1 MNTVTEATEMTR
13 QSWVRLG
20 AVGLALLGSVYSTTA
35 GAVQSSRNQASLE
48 SQSIKVVDSHLPAS
62 FKPGMN
68 KVSFQSEGEQMVGTL
83 FLPANYKQGDKL
95 PVIIIDG
102 PWTQVKEQVGYRYG
116 QELANR
122 GFATLAIN
130 HRFWGESGG
139 EPRSFE
145 SPRAKVQDLRNAISF
160 LQTLP
165 AVDANRIGG
174 LGVCFGA
181 SYIMMTAAEDKRLK
195 SVATTAAW
203 LHDRPSIREQYGID
217 GYDQRMR
224 AGQDAL
230 RRFQQNG
237 TVDRVPAASTTDQR
251 AAMFLQ
257 DTSGSGDYYTS
268 LQRGVIPPWKNEFA
282 TMSWVDWLNLD
293 SINPIAPRITVPLL
307 MVHSDN
313 SALPANVRKFYGL
326 VKAPKELYWT
336 KGMHL
341 DFYDREPNVTDAV
354 QAVTNHFRN
363 TLLNAKVPGET
374 ERREISKQ

>member
-1 MNTVTEATEMTR
+1 MTKFLVRFGTVAL
-13 QSWVRLG
+13 V
-20 AVGLALLGSVYSTTA
+20 LLGGVSATA
-35 GAVQSSRNQASLE
+35 RAVQPGASQAPFQGSGT
-48 SQSIKVVDSHLPAS
+48 VVDSRPAS

-68 KVSFQSEGEQMVGTL
+68 QVTFQSEGERIVGTL

-95 PVIIIDG
+95 PVVIVDG

-116 QELANR
+116 RELADQ
-122 GFATLAIN
+122 GFAALAID
-130 HRFWGESGG
+130 HRYWGESGG
-139 EPRSFE
+139 KLRSFE

-160 LQTLP
+160 LQTVP

-181 SYIMMTAAEDKRLK
+181 SYMVMTAAEDKRLK

-203 LHDRPSIREQYGID
+203 LHDQSSIKAQYTPE
-217 GYDQRMR
+217 GYDQKMQAGR
-224 AGQDAL
+224 AAL
-230 RRFQQNG
+230 DKFEQSG
-237 TVDRVPAASTTDQR
+237 TVERVPAASTTDQR

-268 LQRGVIPPWKNEFA
+268 PQRGVIPQWKNEFA

-293 SINPIAPRITVPLL
+293 AINPVAPRITAPLL

-313 SALPANVRKFYGL
+313 SALPNNVRKFYSL
-326 VKAPKELYWT
+326 VKAPKDLYWT
-336 KGMHL
+336 QGRHL
-341 DFYDREPNVTDAV
+341 DFYDKDKEVNDAV

-363 TLLNAKVPGET
+363 TLVAARSPQAK
-374 ERREISKQ
+374 